1 MVEVNQDQAQA
12 LSNAYA
18 ELVKS
23 TANDDH
29 AKVCEVATRI
39 LEIDN
44 SERTET
50 AQHAKLISL
59 IKKRE
64 FVEAQ

>member
-12 LSNAYA
+12 LSNAYT
-18 ELVKS
+18 ELVRL
-23 TANDDH
+23 TADDDH
-29 AKVCEVATRI
+29 TKVSEVASRI
-39 LEIDN
+39 LEID
-44 SERTET
+44 SSQRTET
-50 AQHAKLISL
+50 AQQAKLISL

>member
-23 TANDDH
+23 TADDDH
-29 AKVCEVATRI
+29 TKVSEVASRI
-39 LEIDN
+39 LEID
-44 SERTET
+44 SSQRTET

>member
-18 ELVKS
+18 ELVKL
-23 TANDDH
+23 TADDDH
-29 AKVCEVATRI
+29 TKVSEVASKI
-39 LEIDN
+39 LEID
-44 SERTET
+44 SSQRTET